1 MSFLDSI
8 NPLKAISS
16 LFKGIKSFTGSNDLD
31 RMNQLK
37 EMTTIDNKLTMK
49 ILDWKMS
56 MEKNGNWFTRSVRP
70 MIAYTFLALFI
81 LSKFGY
87 VDVFTLEDQNNFQ
100 NIVLFYF
107 GLRSTEKIVKSLKEM
122 K

>member
-1 MSFLDSI
+1 MLEW
-8 NPLKAISS
+8 LGKLISPVG
-16 LFKGIKSFTGSNDLD
+16 KVIKSFTGSNDLE
-31 RMNQLK
+31 RMQELK
-37 EMTTIDNKLTMK
+37 EMTKIDNNLTMK

-81 LSKFGY
+81 ASKFGY
-87 VDVFTLEDQNNFQ
+87 IDVFTLEDQENFQ

-107 GLRSTEKIVKSLKEM
+107 GLRTGEKITSKLMEVRK
-122 K
+122 